1 MLRDSTDEE
10 VADPCTSSRNHILLS
25 SDGTFVPSPSVRFQS
40 IGTSTTASMLLLY
53 ESATTDS
60 EALLAKLRPYVNDI
74 ED

>member
-1 MLRDSTDEE
+1 M
-10 VADPCTSSRNHILLS
+10 LS
-25 SDGTFVPSPSVRFQS
+25 SDGAFVPSPSVRFQS

-53 ESATTDS
+53 ESATIDS